1 MLWVCMH
8 LSDFSLQ
15 LWLQGLRDPGP
26 AVITTSGNRP
36 EVLSCN
42 PPARS
47 HGIAPG
53 MTVSAA
59 VALAPDL
66 IQRPRDLVAEQ
77 HALERVAAWAGQ
89 FTSRLSLAQPDA
101 LLLEIQGSLRLF
113 NGLRSLLLHLSAGLS
128 DLGYTATIAT
138 APTSTG
144 ARLLARAGM
153 NSTVTEIARLEP
165 MLAGLPLILL
175 DQPEETTH
183 MLAVMGVHTIG
194 ECRALPRDGL
204 ARRFGQSLVD
214 ELDRALDQLPDPRK
228 PYLPPTRYTARLV
241 LPAPVYETE
250 PLLFATKRLIMELA
264 GFLRMKQAGITKL
277 KLTLHHEDS
286 KPTIVKLGFAVP
298 SRDPQ
303 RILTLLRERLSGLEL
318 HGFKLPDRVEAI
330 TLVSEETRPLGS
342 RNLSLFPEDRLPE
355 EQRWLIIEHL
365 RARLGVDAVY
375 SIASHPDHR
384 PELSWRVC
392 EPGRNDLEG
401 REAASPRR
409 SSSTAAPPDSLS
421 TAAPPCS
428 SSTAAPPRSSSTA
441 PPLWLLET
449 PRRLQILD
457 DAPALDGPLTLLTGP
472 ERIESGWWDGND
484 VGRDYFIAEDTS
496 GTRCWI
502 FREHNSTSW
511 YLQGLFS

>member
-26 AVITTSGNRP
+26 AVITTGGNRP

-153 NSTVTEIARLEP
+153 NSTVTDIARLEP

-428 SSTAAPPRSSSTA
+428 SSTAPPPHSSSTA

>member
-1 MLWVCMH
+1 MLWVCLH
-8 LSDFSLQ
+8 FSDFSLQ

-26 AVITTSGNRP
+26 AVITTGGNRP
-36 EVLSCN
+36 EVFSCN

-47 HGIAPG
+47 RGIAPG

-66 IQRPRDLVAEQ
+66 IQRPRDLLAEQ
-77 HALERVAAWAGQ
+77 QTLERIAAWAGQ
-89 FTSRLSLAQPDA
+89 FTSKVCLAPPNA

-113 NGLRSLLLHLSAGLS
+113 NGLRSLLLHLGGGLS
-128 DLGYTATIAT
+128 DLGYAATIAT

-144 ARLLARAGM
+144 ARLLASAGM
-153 NSTVTEIARLEP
+153 NSTVTDIARLEP

-194 ECRALPRDGL
+194 ECLALPRDGL
-204 ARRFGQSLVD
+204 ARRFGQALVD
-214 ELDRALDQLPDPRK
+214 ELDRALDRLPDPRK
-228 PYLPPTRYTARLV
+228 PYLPPTRYSARLV

-250 PLLFATKRLIMELA
+250 PLLFAAKRLIMELA

-277 KLTLHHEDS
+277 KLTLHHEGS

-355 EQRWLIIEHL
+355 EQQWLIIEHL
-365 RARLGVDAVY
+365 RARLGVEAVH

-392 EPGRNDLEG
+392 EPGGRNDLKEPT
-401 REAASPRR
+401 ASPLGPLSTASPSG
-409 SSSTAAPPDSLS
+409 SSSTASPPGSLS
-421 TAAPPCS
+421 TAS
-428 SSTAAPPRSSSTA
+428 
-441 PPLWLLET
+441 PLWLLET
-449 PRRLQILD
+449 PRRLQVMD